1 MQLNHGVF
9 MNRLFRMGLLSLLFI
24 STMAIFAEDK
34 APILAAI
41 DRGDIET
48 FRELLDSEEE
58 FRFSGMDCYNSLF
71 NYALFNGTYE
81 VAKMLFERGADVSD
95 IEYRPCGGA
104 ANTALFANI
113 ERDNYEMIVYL
124 IELGAELNM
133 TDDDFIL
140 GSPTYVSLK
149 EGKYRIFELLL
160 KSGAT
165 PMERDSANR
174 SAYNYAFQQ
183 DDRTAIDILAKYGYS
198 TNRRRISAD
207 VGLRMRSAPSLE
219 AEKLG
224 VIPYGEQV
232 ILLEER
238 GAVVE
243 IAGAKGHWSRVRWK
257 NREGWVFGGFL
268 SLVRR

>member
-1 MQLNHGVF
+1 

-41 DRGDIET
+41 DRGDVDSV
-48 FRELLDSEEE
+48 RELLDSEGE
-58 FRFSGMDCYNSLF
+58 FRFSGMECYASLLS
-71 NYALFNGTYE
+71 YALFNGTYE
-81 VAKMLFERGADVSD
+81 IAKMLIERGADVRD
-95 IEYRPCGGA
+95 INDRPCGGTT
-104 ANTALFANI
+104 NTALFANI
-113 ERDNYEMIVYL
+113 ERDNYELVAYL
-124 IELGAELNM
+124 IELGMDINM
-133 TDDDFIL
+133 LEEDYIES
-140 GSPTYVSLK
+140 SPTYVSLK

-165 PMERDSANR
+165 PMEGDSANS

-207 VGLRMRSAPSLE
+207 VGLRMRSAPSLK

-243 IAGAKGHWSRVRWK
+243 IAGANGRWSRVRWRD
-257 NREGWVFGGFL
+257 REGWVFGGFL
-268 SLVRR
+268 STVKR